1 MENYPMKSMTKS
13 NFLAAMVA
21 STISL
26 TAMVSNG
33 PSASA
38 ADGTNSLA
46 AVLTAKNSF
55 DTNPDNYDILTA
67 AVLAVL
73 KEKPNSAVK
82 VLTDGTVALTA
93 FIPNDGAFQ
102 RLVAQLTNKS
112 AGSESATF
120 NAVAGLGIDTLEQVL
135 LYHVVPGSAIA
146 SADALKA
153 NGATLTTALSGKT
166 ISVGVVGTTITLT
179 DQDSIS
185 TNPIVILSQVDINK
199 GNKQLAH
206 GINGVLLPVQLLKPL
221 GAKSLAAVLTTKSSF
236 DRNNENYDILT
247 AAILAVLK
255 AKPTSAVKVLTD
267 GSVALTAFIPN
278 DLAFKNLVRDLL
290 KRSPGS
296 EQSAF
301 NAIAKL
307 GIDKVEQIL
316 LYHVVPGATIVSE
329 DALKAD
335 DASLNTA
342 LTGKVIKV
350 KVSGT
355 RIQLIDYS
363 SLRDPKVILKA
374 TDINRGNLQ
383 IAHGIDSVLLPT
395 K

>member
-1 MENYPMKSMTKS
+1 MKSMTKS

-73 KEKPNSAVK
+73 KEKPNSTVK

-185 TNPIVILSQVDINK
+185 TNPTVILSQVDINK